1 MELKKSYQADLEH
14 GWGKRFLLGLVI
26 AVSLLFAALQYT
38 YLPSDHESDEALLD
52 EIAQD
57 IEMLPAVP
65 MENMA
70 QAPIQT
76 EKKTVSE
83 KINPVDD
90 AVKVEPDET
99 KMPSQEVNLEMP
111 GLSDEKPLV
120 DEATL
125 ADSKEQVINFRVV
138 EKLPEF
144 PGGWPAFMKWL
155 TQNLRY
161 PTAAQKQKIQG
172 RVVVAFIVNK
182 DGGISDLRIV
192 QHAHTYLDREAMRVM
207 RLMPKWTAG
216 EDHGE
221 ACRTMVA
228 IPVVFSL

>member
-14 GWGKRFLLGLVI
+14 GWVKRFLLGLVV
-26 AVSLLFAALQYT
+26 ALSLLFAVLQYT
-38 YLPSDHESDEALLD
+38 YLPSGNESDEALLD

-57 IEMLPAVP
+57 LEMLPAVP
-65 MENMA
+65 MENVA
-70 QAPIQT
+70 QASVQPEQ
-76 EKKTVSE
+76 KKVSE

-90 AVKVEPDET
+90 AVKVEPDES
-99 KMPSQEVNLEMP
+99 KMPNQEVNLEMP
-111 GLSDEKPLV
+111 GLSEEKPLV
-120 DEATL
+120 DEATA

-161 PTAAQKQKIQG
+161 PTAAQKLKIQG

-182 DGGISDLRIV
+182 DGTISDLHIV
-192 QHAHTYLDREAMRVM
+192 QHAHSYLDREAMRVM
-207 RLMPKWTAG
+207 RLMPQWTAG

-228 IPVVFSL
+228 IPVVFSI